1 MPRAGR
7 SVAKRAR
14 HKKWLKR
21 AKGYRG
27 RRKTVFK
34 LAKEAVLKAGQHAYF
49 DRRKK
54 KSAFRSLWQIRIN
67 AAARA
72 HGVSYSRLIHSL
84 KTQNIA
90 LDRKILSELAAN
102 HPTLF
107 TAVVTSATKPVTT
120 AKPAP
125 RKKPAA

>member
-1 MPRAGR
+1 MPRASR
-7 SVAKRAR
+7 SIAKRAR

-54 KSAFRSLWQIRIN
+54 KSQFRQLWQVRIN

-72 HGVSYSRLIHSL
+72 HGMSYSRFMHRLQEQDS
-84 KTQNIA
+84 T
-90 LDRKILSELAAN
+90 LDRKVLAEIAAK
-102 HPTLF
+102 HPMLF
-107 TAVVTSATKPVTT
+107 KTIVEKVSK
-120 AKPAP
+120 
-125 RKKPAA
+125 

>member
-1 MPRAGR
+1 MPRASR
-7 SVAKRAR
+7 SIAKRAR

-27 RRKTVFK
+27 RRKSVFK

-54 KSAFRSLWQIRIN
+54 KSQFRQLWQARIN

-72 HGVSYSRLIHSL
+72 HGMSYSRFMHDLQA
-84 KTQNIA
+84 TNNI
-90 LDRKILSELAAN
+90 LDRKVLAEIAAK
-102 HPTLF
+102 HPKLF
-107 TAVVTSATKPVTT
+107 TSIVEKI
-120 AKPAP
+120 
-125 RKKPAA
+125 KK

>member
-1 MPRAGR
+1 MPRAAR

-21 AKGYRG
+21 ATGFRG

-54 KSAFRSLWQIRIN
+54 KAQFRALWHVRLN
-67 AAARA
+67 AAARQ
-72 HGVSYSRLIHSL
+72 HGLSYSKLMHGLRVA
-84 KTQNIA
+84 NIG
-90 LDRKILSELAAN
+90 LDRKVLSELAEKN
-102 HPTLF
+102 
-107 TAVVTSATKPVTT
+107 
-120 AKPAP
+120 
-125 RKKPAA
+125 PAAFAAIIEQVKDKQQA